1 MIPSIA
7 KLSRLSLG
15 NYPTPL
21 MEAPNLSAALG
32 GPRILIKRDDLTGLA
47 LGGNK
52 CRKLEFVMADARQK
66 GVDTLVTTGGTQ
78 SNFALQMATAARKL
92 GMEAYLILF
101 KGVHIEKQGNLLL
114 DGIVDSNI
122 RLIEASELSQDSKS
136 LDQDVFGPMM
146 MAKMNTVADELKK
159 KGRKPLVVPAGAY
172 NPVGTTGWVDAA
184 DEIWRQLQAQKI
196 KAQYLVVAN
205 GSSGTQA
212 GLTLGVKY
220 LRLPLGVIGFSIS
233 NPKER
238 AVNGVVNMANETA
251 KFLGIDVTI
260 APDEVMVNDD
270 YIGEGY
276 GLVTEGCRQ
285 AIKLVAQTEGI
296 FLDPVYTGK
305 AMAGLIDFI
314 KKEYFKSTDTVV
326 FVHTGGIPALFA
338 YNKEITG

>member
-184 DEIWRQLQAQKI
+184 DEIGQQLQAQKI
-196 KAQYLVVAN
+196 KAQYLVVTC

-212 GLTLGVKY
+212 GLTLGFKY
-220 LRLPLGVIGFSIS
+220 LKLPLNIIGFTIS
-233 NPKER
+233 SPKER
-238 AVNGVVNMANETA
+238 ATNGVVNMANETA
-251 KFLGIDVTI
+251 KFLGMDITI
-260 APDEVMVNDD
+260 TPDEVMVNDD

>member
-7 KLSRLSLG
+7 KLPRVPLG
-15 NYPTPL
+15 SYPTPL
-21 MEAPNLSAALG
+21 VEAPNLSAALG

-66 GVDTLVTTGGTQ
+66 GFDALVTTGGSQ
-78 SNFALQMATAARKL
+78 SNFALQLATAARKL
-92 GMEAYLILF
+92 GMDFYLVLV

-114 DGIVDSNI
+114 DDIVDSKI
-122 RLIEASELSQDSKS
+122 KLVEASDIEDI
-136 LDQDVFGPMM
+136 FGPAML
-146 MAKMNTVADELKK
+146 AKMNEAADELKK

>member
-7 KLSRLSLG
+7 KLPRVPLG
-15 NYPTPL
+15 SYPTPL
-21 MEAPNLSAALG
+21 VEAPNLSAALG

-66 GVDTLVTTGGTQ
+66 GFDALVTTGGSQ
-78 SNFALQMATAARKL
+78 SNFALQLATAARKL
-92 GMEAYLILF
+92 GMDFYLVLV

-114 DGIVDSNI
+114 DDIVDSKI
-122 RLIEASELSQDSKS
+122 KLVEASDIEDI
-136 LDQDVFGPMM
+136 FGPAML
-146 MAKMNTVADELKK
+146 AKMNEAADELKK

-184 DEIWRQLQAQKI
+184 DEIGQQLQAQKI
-196 KAQYLVVAN
+196 KAQYLVVTC

-212 GLTLGVKY
+212 GLTLGFKY
-220 LRLPLGVIGFSIS
+220 LKLPLNIIGFTIS
-233 NPKER
+233 SPKER
-238 AVNGVVNMANETA
+238 ATNGVVNMANETA
-251 KFLGIDVTI
+251 KFLGMDITI
-260 APDEVMVNDD
+260 TPDEVMVNDD